1 MMNGQKKVIFFKAV
15 MYGWRVESLEKQL
28 VKGRMI
34 GIEGEL
40 EQNRWEDKEGNER
53 SKVIIL
59 IRKLQLLPRKE

>member
-1 MMNGQKKVIFFKAV
+1 MMTWIEEGNFFDAV
-15 MYGWRVESLEKQL
+15 MYGWRVESLEKHL

-53 SKVIIL
+53 SKVV
-59 IRKLQLLPRKE
+59 IRIKELQLLPRKE